1 MAISVNT
8 NLSALTAARILTN
21 TNDSLDK
28 TQKRV
33 SSGFTIADAFDNGA
47 IYAIAQNVR
56 SDLSGISAV
65 NGQLGGGL
73 GAIQVANTAVNSISN
88 KMADMRKT
96 LTQLADGN
104 VAGDTRTQLE
114 LQYSEQMQSLVNFA
128 HAADYNG
135 TNLVSNGTN
144 YSIIRDAL
152 GNQLAITAVATQ
164 VVAAFSALSIAVTGG
179 FTSAAS
185 MLNQTLSFATAESNI
200 GTALNRIGVLNMRLS
215 DQIRYNE
222 GIEDAFK
229 AGLSSL
235 IDADLTV
242 ESATLTSL
250 QIKQQLSSQSLSI
263 ANQRPQILLSLFGG

>member
-1 MAISVNT
+1 MAVSVNT
-8 NLSALTAARILTN
+8 NLSALTAARILTG
-21 TNDSLDK
+21 TNDQLDK

-33 SSGFTIADAFDNGA
+33 STGYNIADAFDNGA
-47 IYAIAQNVR
+47 IYAVAQNVR

-88 KMADMRKT
+88 KLQDMRKT

-114 LQYSEQMQSLVNFA
+114 FQYSEQISSLVNFA
-128 HAADYNG
+128 TAADYNG
-135 TNLVSNGTN
+135 VNLVSNGTN
-144 YSIIRDAL
+144 FSVIRDAL
-152 GNQLAITAVATQ
+152 GNQIAITAVATQ
-164 VVAAFSALSIAVTGG
+164 IVAAFSALSIAVTGG
-179 FTSAAS
+179 FSTAAS
-185 MLNQTLSFATAESNI
+185 LLSNNLSFATAEANI
-200 GTALNRIGVLNMRLS
+200 GTALNRIGVLNTRLT

-222 GIEDAFK
+222 GVEDAFK

-235 IDADLTV
+235 VDADLTV

-263 ANQRPQILLSLFGG
+263 ANQRPQIVLSLFQ